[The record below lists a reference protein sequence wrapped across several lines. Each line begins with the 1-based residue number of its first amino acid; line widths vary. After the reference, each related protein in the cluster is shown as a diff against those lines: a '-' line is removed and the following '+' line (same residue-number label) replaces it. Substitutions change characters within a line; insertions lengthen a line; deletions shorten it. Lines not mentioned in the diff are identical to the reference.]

1 MKLLK
6 IVMMKWRKFWRH
18 KMYENQIDKLQQQ
31 FNNLDTQISVAKQ
44 NPNYDPLV
52 IQNMESQR
60 HLMYYEIQR
69 LKRKQWEEDNERVE
83 FDDDR

>member
-1 MKLLK
+1 
-6 IVMMKWRKFWRH
+6 MMKWRKFWRR

-31 FNNLDTQISVAKQ
+31 FNNLDTQISVTKQ
-44 NPNYDPLV
+44 NPNYDSLV
-52 IQNMESQR
+52 LQNMESQR
-60 HLMYYEIQR
+60 HLIYYEIQR

>member
-1 MKLLK
+1 
-6 IVMMKWRKFWRH
+6 
-18 KMYENQIDKLQQQ
+18 MYENQIGKLQQQ

-44 NPNYDPLV
+44 NPNYDPL
-52 IQNMESQR
+52 IIKNMESQR